1 MAISKK
7 LTAVFAFFYLGVII
21 YLILFLTVP
30 EIQQA
35 IILSRHDIT
44 GLTNGSNYIIIL
56 LFSFFICLIGNA
68 SIGFPIPYP
77 FILFS
82 FSNSI
87 YLKYSIAGLTL
98 SEVLLN
104 GPFWLEILGIAVVG
118 GLGSAIGELVGFLIG
133 IGAKKIANRTHSKT
147 LENIQGF
154 GKLVLDHP
162 KTMHLYIFI
171 AAALP
176 IPDDPLWIA
185 LGMSDKKINFS
196 RCILWAWAGKNI
208 TTLFY
213 VIFPLLILLGFSA
226 TGIELNDISSVI
238 TESIMLLIT
247 LAIMQFILQFN
258 WEKYLDKG
266 SEKNSELK

>member
-1 MAISKK
+1 MAISNKI
-7 LTAVFAFFYLGVII
+7 TVVFTFFYLGVII

-44 GLTNGSNYIIIL
+44 GLTDGSNYIIAL
-56 LFSFFICLIGNA
+56 LISFFICLIGNA

-82 FSNSI
+82 YSNSI
-87 YLKYSIAGLTL
+87 YHKYSIAGLTL
-98 SEVLLN
+98 SEVFLN

-118 GLGSAIGELVGFLIG
+118 GLGSALGELVGFLIG

-147 LENIQGF
+147 LDNVQGF
-154 GKLVLDHP
+154 GKLILDHP
-162 KTMHLYIFI
+162 KSMHIYIFI

-185 LGMSDKKINFS
+185 LGMSDKKINFP
-196 RCILWAWAGKNI
+196 RCLIWAWAGKNI

-226 TGIELNDISSVI
+226 TGIELNDILSVI

>member
-7 LTAVFAFFYLGVII
+7 LTVVFTFFYLGVII

-44 GLTNGSNYIIIL
+44 GLTDGSNYIIAL
-56 LFSFFICLIGNA
+56 LISFFICLIGNA

-196 RCILWAWAGKNI
+196 RCIIWAWAGKNI

-226 TGIELNDISSVI
+226 TGIVLNDISSVI

-247 LAIMQFILQFN
+247 LAIMQFILQFD
-258 WEKYLDKG
+258 WDKYLDKG

>member
-1 MAISKK
+1 MAISRK
-7 LTAVFAFFYLGVII
+7 LTVIFAFFYLGVII

-44 GLTNGSNYIIIL
+44 GLTDGSNYVIIL
-56 LFSFFICLIGNA
+56 LISFFICLIGNA

-77 FILFS
+77 FMLFS

-118 GLGSAIGELVGFLIG
+118 GLGSALGELVGFLIG

-185 LGMSDKKINFS
+185 LGMSDKKIKIS
-196 RCILWAWAGKNI
+196 KCIIWAWAGKNI

-213 VIFPLLILLGFSA
+213 VIIPLLILLGFSA
-226 TGIELNDISSVI
+226 TGIELNDTSSVI
-238 TESIMLLIT
+238 TESVMLLIT

-258 WEKYLDKG
+258 WDKFLDKG

>member
-1 MAISKK
+1 MAISNK
-7 LTAVFAFFYLGVII
+7 LIVVFTFFYLGVII
-21 YLILFLTVP
+21 YSILFLTVP

-35 IILSRHDIT
+35 VILSRHDIT
-44 GLTNGSNYIIIL
+44 GITDGSNYVIAL
-56 LFSFFICLIGNA
+56 LISFFICLIGNA

-82 FSNSI
+82 FSNAI
-87 YLKYSIAGLTL
+87 YIKYSDIGLNL

-118 GLGSAIGELVGFLIG
+118 GLGSALGELVGFLIG
-133 IGAKKIANRTHSKT
+133 IGAKKIANKTHSKT

-154 GKLVLDHP
+154 GRLVLDHP
-162 KTMHLYIFI
+162 KAMHFYIFI

-185 LGMSDKKINFS
+185 LGMSDKKINFPT
-196 RCILWAWAGKNI
+196 CIIWAWAGKNI
-208 TTLFY
+208 TTIFY

-266 SEKNSELK
+266 SVKNSEFK

>member
-1 MAISKK
+1 MAISNK
-7 LTAVFAFFYLGVII
+7 TTVIFAFFYLGVII

-30 EIQQA
+30 VIQQA

-44 GLTNGSNYIIIL
+44 GLTDGSNYIIAL
-56 LFSFFICLIGNA
+56 LISFFICLIGNA

-77 FILFS
+77 FVLFS
-82 FSNSI
+82 YSNSI

-98 SEVLLN
+98 SEVLIY

-118 GLGSAIGELVGFLIG
+118 GLGSALGELVGFLIG

-162 KTMHLYIFI
+162 KSMHLYIFI

-196 RCILWAWAGKNI
+196 RCIIWAWAGKNI

-213 VIFPLLILLGFSA
+213 VIFPLLILLGFNA
-226 TGIELNDISSVI
+226 TGIEHNDISSVI
-238 TESIMLLIT
+238 TESIMLVIT

>member
-1 MAISKK
+1 MAISRKI
-7 LTAVFAFFYLGVII
+7 TVIFASFYLGVII

-44 GLTNGSNYIIIL
+44 GLTDGSNYIIAL
-56 LFSFFICLIGNA
+56 LISFFICLIGNA

-82 FSNSI
+82 YSNSI

-98 SEVLLN
+98 SEVLVN

-118 GLGSAIGELVGFLIG
+118 GLGSALGELVGFLIG
-133 IGAKKIANRTHSKT
+133 IGAKKIAYRTHSKT
-147 LENIQGF
+147 LDNVQGF

-162 KTMHLYIFI
+162 KTMHLYIFV

-185 LGMSDKKINFS
+185 LGMSDKKIFFS
-196 RCILWAWAGKNI
+196 RCIIWAWAGKNI

-213 VIFPLLILLGFSA
+213 VIFPLLLLLGFSA

-258 WEKYLDKG
+258 WDKYLDKG

>member
-7 LTAVFAFFYLGVII
+7 ITVVFTIFYLGVII
-21 YLILFLTVP
+21 YLILFLAVP

-44 GLTNGSNYIIIL
+44 GLTDGSNYFIAL
-56 LFSFFICLIGNA
+56 LISFFICLIGNA

-82 FSNSI
+82 YSKSI
-87 YLKYSIAGLTL
+87 YLKYSITGLTL
-98 SEVLLN
+98 SELLLI

-118 GLGSAIGELVGFLIG
+118 GLGSAIGELVGYLIG
-133 IGAKKIANRTHSKT
+133 IGAKKIANRTHSQT
-147 LENIQGF
+147 LENVQGF

-176 IPDDPLWIA
+176 IPDDPLWVA

-196 RCILWAWAGKNI
+196 ICIIWAWAGKNI

-213 VIFPLLILLGFSA
+213 VAFPLLILLGFSA
-226 TGIELNDISSVI
+226 TGIALNDISSVI

-258 WEKYLDKG
+258 WDKFLDKRSG
-266 SEKNSELK
+266 KNSEFK

>member
-1 MAISKK
+1 MANSKK
-7 LTAVFAFFYLGVII
+7 LTVVFTLFYLGVII
-21 YLILFLTVP
+21 YLILFLIVP

-44 GLTNGSNYIIIL
+44 GLTDGSNYIIAL
-56 LFSFFICLIGNA
+56 LISFFICLIGNA

-82 FSNSI
+82 YSNSI

-98 SEVLLN
+98 SEVFLN

-118 GLGSAIGELVGFLIG
+118 GLGSALGELVGFLIG
-133 IGAKKIANRTHSKT
+133 IGAKRIAYRTHSKT

-196 RCILWAWAGKNI
+196 SCIIWAWAGKNI

-213 VIFPLLILLGFSA
+213 VIFPLLIILGFSA

-247 LAIMQFILQFN
+247 LVIMQFILQFN
-258 WEKYLDKG
+258 WDKYLDKG
-266 SEKNSELK
+266 SEENSEL

>member
-1 MAISKK
+1 MANSKK
-7 LTAVFAFFYLGVII
+7 LTVVFAFFYLWVII

-44 GLTNGSNYIIIL
+44 GLTDGSNYIIAL
-56 LFSFFICLIGNA
+56 LISFFICLIGNA
-68 SIGFPIPYP
+68 SIGFPVPYP
-77 FILFS
+77 FVLFS
-82 FSNSI
+82 YSNSI

-133 IGAKKIANRTHSKT
+133 IGAKKIANRTHSHT

-162 KTMHLYIFI
+162 KTMHLYIFL

-176 IPDDPLWIA
+176 IPDDPLWVA

-196 RCILWAWAGKNI
+196 SCIIWAWAGKNI

-213 VIFPLLILLGFSA
+213 VLFPLLILLGFSA
-226 TGIELNDISSVI
+226 TGIKLNDISSVI

-258 WEKYLDKG
+258 WDKYLDRG